1 MGRTQAGVSG
11 QIMGG
16 SQGVVAQVMG
26 GSQGGFGQAMGGS
39 RIMSG
44 SRGGFS
50 GQVMCGCQS
59 GDSLWVATC
68 CGGFHT
74 RTGEF
79 ISGEFSP
86 YSRKKLV
93 PHSKE
98 NSKVLSLS
106 KTITVMVKIVHSV
119 VVT

>member
-1 MGRTQAGVSG
+1 MVRLWVAVRELLLRLWAGVRE
-11 QIMGG
+11 
-16 SQGVVAQVMG
+16 V
-26 GSQGGFGQAMGGS
+26 FGQAMGGS